1 MEQTQAQPNLSLADI
16 TLALQIIQV
25 AASRGVFK
33 PEEYAEIGGCYDRI
47 FGFLEASGAIK
58 RTDEAPQTDEGS
70 VAESVAAPETDAPAA
85 PKKAATKSKGKK

>member
-1 MEQTQAQPNLSLADI
+1 MDQQTQAQPNLSLADI

-25 AASRGVFK
+25 AASRSAFK

-58 RTDEAPQTDEGS
+58 RTEEAPAQSNTAEESS
-70 VAESVAAPETDAPAA
+70 VAEAVAPA
-85 PKKAATKSKGKK
+85 PKAKKTTRKTK